1 MSGQVLLRGDLASQ
15 SPSPLQSWRAL
26 LYPRIRQCL
35 AKPLCGLALY
45 LKQKADLAPVAFSLS
60 PSLSVCLSTCLSV
73 HLSTCPPVCPPVS
86 QSQPFVFPSICVP
99 VTSLS
104 LFVFI
109 TPLSFIS
116 SFLTLHSSSCLLP
129 PSLSQHT
136 HTHHYNIITP
146 THLLS

>member
-73 HLSTCPPVCPPVS
+73 HLSTCLSTCQSVS
-86 QSQPFVFPSICVP
+86 ALRFSIHLC
-99 VTSLS
+99 TCHFSLPLCLHNSSIIHFLIPHFAFFILSSTTVS
-104 LFVFI
+104 LP
-109 TPLSFIS
+109 T
-116 SFLTLHSSSCLLP
+116 
-129 PSLSQHT
+129 HT
-136 HTHHYNIITP
+136 HTPLQHHYSNA
-146 THLLS
+146 SA